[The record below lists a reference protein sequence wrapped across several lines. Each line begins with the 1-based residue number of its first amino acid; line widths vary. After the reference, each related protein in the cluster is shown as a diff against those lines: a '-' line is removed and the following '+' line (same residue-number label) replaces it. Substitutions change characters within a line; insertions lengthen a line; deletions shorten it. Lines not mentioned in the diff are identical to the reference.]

1 MLNIEEIREIV
12 KMIDQSSVNEFN
24 YETNGTSISLK
35 KSNGVVHQV
44 SAESTTVQPVET
56 VTNVEQPAVQATQA
70 EQVAESTKATVD
82 YDYEIVSPMVGTL
95 YRASSPEHDPFV
107 EVGTVVQENSV
118 VCIVEA
124 MKLFNEIAS
133 EVNGE
138 IVEVLVQDGE
148 LVEFGQPLFR
158 VKTK

>member
-138 IVEVLVQDGE
+138 IVEV
-148 LVEFGQPLFR
+148 GQPLFR